1 MIKSFFF
8 LFKAMYI
15 TLINAFRPTTTESL
29 PWLGKRIYQ
38 YRYKATFALIH
49 DENGE
54 EKCIGCKICQRICPS
69 DIIRVTPSEKKE
81 SPFTGKSRLYSDD
94 FTLDLNACIACEL
107 CVQVCP
113 VDAIV
118 MMKSPAP
125 VGFSREELFLT
136 REKLYENEKRYE
148 KSWADGTVLTTMQN
162 PNRK

>member
-1 MIKSFFF
+1 
-8 LFKAMYI
+8 
-15 TLINAFRPTTTESL
+15 
-29 PWLGKRIYQ
+29 
-38 YRYKATFALIH
+38 
-49 DENGE
+49 
-54 EKCIGCKICQRICPS
+54 
-69 DIIRVTPSEKKE
+69 VTPSEKKE

-113 VDAIV
+113 VDAII